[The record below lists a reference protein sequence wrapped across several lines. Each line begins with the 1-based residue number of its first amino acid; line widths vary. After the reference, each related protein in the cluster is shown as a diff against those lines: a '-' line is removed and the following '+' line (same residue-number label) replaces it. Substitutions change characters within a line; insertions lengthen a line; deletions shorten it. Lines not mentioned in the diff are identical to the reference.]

1 LTTPAR
7 LARRARLL
15 ALVGGFAA
23 VCVTG
28 CGPMDP
34 NAAAPMASHTAHPA
48 GPASTPT
55 AAPGPATAA
64 PAAPVAAPGATQPP
78 QAPAP
83 APPAAGPVR
92 FEVVPAQSKAT
103 FRVREQLAGV
113 PAPSDAVGA
122 TNAVAGQLTLHPESG
137 IVGDASRVTVN
148 LAQLRTDVPLRDN
161 FIKQNTLQTARFPN
175 AEFVPAQAT
184 GLPNPLP
191 PSGEHRFTLTGP
203 LTIRGVK
210 KDVTWDVTARREG
223 NTIAGTATTSFK
235 FGDFGMTPP
244 VVGRVLSIQDEI
256 RLEVDLVANQAA

>member
-1 LTTPAR
+1 
-7 LARRARLL
+7 
-15 ALVGGFAA
+15 V
-23 VCVTG
+23 
-28 CGPMDP
+28 
-34 NAAAPMASHTAHPA
+34 
-48 GPASTPT
+48 
-55 AAPGPATAA
+55 A
-64 PAAPVAAPGATQPP
+64 PAAPVAAPGATQAP

-83 APPAAGPVR
+83 AAPAAGPVR

-137 IVGDASRVTVN
+137 VVGEASKVTVN
-148 LAQLRTDVPLRDN
+148 LAQLRTDVPLRDS
-161 FIKQNTLQTARFPN
+161 FIKQNTLQTTRFPN
-175 AEFVPAQAT
+175 AEFVPAQAA

-191 PSGEHRFTLTGP
+191 EAGEHRFTLTGP

-223 NTIAGTATTSFK
+223 STITGTATTSFK

-256 RLEVDLVANQAA
+256 RLEVNLVANQAA